1 MIIETIALLAV
12 IAFLLYKWTMTKANY
27 FVDRNVKYDRFIPI
41 FGSFLDIFLK
51 RKSIIDMIVELHT
64 KFSGEQ
70 IAGIFDNNNPAFMI
84 RDPEIIKKITVKEFD
99 HFTNHRSF
107 SDPENGG
114 LFSLSLFTMKSQ
126 KWKDMRSTLSPAFTG
141 SKMRLMFDLIREVSD
156 QARKFFLNHKDIEN
170 GVELDIKQFFTRFTN
185 DVIASTA
192 FGIKI
197 DSLSDETNEFY
208 QMGKT
213 VTNFTALQNMKFL
226 FVLNF
231 KYLAKVLKIRLFEKK
246 YDDYFI
252 RLVTDAMKYRKE
264 NKIVR
269 NDVINILMDA
279 KGMSVSDNGAK
290 PIREWTDED
299 LVAQCFLFFFAGFE
313 TVSTAMSFAAHEL
326 MANPDIQ
333 KRLIREIEE
342 VKETL
347 NGKPLSYEVLNG
359 MKYLDAVVNETL
371 RKWPGAPVI
380 DRVCNEDYV
389 VEDMDKKKVV
399 IKKDEVV
406 FIPVAGIH
414 YDPEFYPNPKVFD
427 PDRFFENTND
437 IHEFNYMPFGVG
449 PRKCIANRFALM
461 ETKVILFNLLSDFSF
476 RKGEKSV
483 VPMVLDPNG
492 FQIKAKHGC
501 FVKLVQNN
509 TPEHDKWMNL

>member
-12 IAFLLYKWTMTKANY
+12 ISFLLYKWAMTKANY
-27 FVDRNVKYDRFIPI
+27 FIDRNVKYDNYIPL
-41 FGSFLDIFLK
+41 FGSFKDLLLR
-51 RKSIIDMIVELHT
+51 RKSFIDLIVDLHK
-64 KFSGEQ
+64 KFEGEQ
-70 IAGIFDNNNPAFMI
+70 IVGIFDNNNPAFMI

-107 SDPENGG
+107 LDPENGG
-114 LFSLSLFTMKSQ
+114 LFGLSLFTMKNQ

-141 SKMRLMFDLIREVSD
+141 SKMRLMFDLIREVSE
-156 QARKFFLNHKDIEN
+156 QGIKFLKNHKDIKT
-170 GVELDIKQFFTRFTN
+170 GVEIDIKPFFTRFTN

-197 DSLSDETNEFY
+197 DSLADEKNEFY

-213 VTNFTALQNMKFL
+213 VTNFTSIQNFKF
-226 FVLNF
+226 FFFFNF
-231 KYLAKVLKIRLFEKK
+231 KYLAKVFKMRLFDQK

-252 RLVTDAMKYRKE
+252 QLVTDAMKYRKE
-264 NKIVR
+264 KQIVR
-269 NDVINILMDA
+269 NDLINILMDA
-279 KGMSVSDNGAK
+279 KGVSVTENGPK
-290 PIREWTDED
+290 PLREWTDED

-347 NGKPLSYEVLNG
+347 NGKPLSYEALNG

-371 RKWPGAPVI
+371 RKWPGAPAI

-389 VEDMDKKKVV
+389 VEDVDKKKVV
-399 IKKDEVV
+399 IKKNEVV

-414 YDPEFYPNPKVFD
+414 YDPEFYPNPTVFD

-437 IHEFNYMPFGVG
+437 INEFNYMPFGVG

-483 VPMVLDPNG
+483 IPMVLDPNG

-509 TPEHDKWMNL
+509 TPEHEQWINS